1 METNILDNLKERFT
15 ELLAK
20 EVPSEASVDD
30 ESPIHSVLFGKL
42 ANLDTYAERIAGYR
56 RKIDTR
62 RDTDGE
68 KLSDEDVNTYTRAKE
83 VIEELV
89 INEFQ
94 DSNANAKARYDR
106 EQNIYNTHT
115 YGGYPLKDLGEDKD
129 EMVAFFLSY
138 FDIPSLEL
146 NKNATWERIKSNPIL
161 VNLYNKAYGDVEKGT
176 DLYFDTFLNATDEEK
191 LQLVKDHIEFTH
203 IAIADDR
210 KMTIKQRLENHPDLV
225 QLFKDY
231 NVQPDFKGVAYILQ
245 GKCKEDYKDG
255 EAMQLTDNPSKVRQI
270 LNLTNI

>member
-20 EVPSEASVDD
+20 EVPSEDSVDD
-30 ESPIHSVLFGKL
+30 ASPIKSQFLDYIQ
-42 ANLDTYAERIAGYR
+42 NLDIYAKRINDFQT
-56 RKIDTR
+56 KIDSK
-62 RDTDGE
+62 E
-68 KLSDEDVNTYTRAKE
+68 LSKEDLNMYTKAKE
-83 VIEELV
+83 VLEKLV
-89 INEFQ
+89 IDEFQ
-94 DSNANAKARYDR
+94 DSNTSAKARYDR

-255 EAMQLTDNPSKVRQI
+255 EAMQLTDNPNKVRQI